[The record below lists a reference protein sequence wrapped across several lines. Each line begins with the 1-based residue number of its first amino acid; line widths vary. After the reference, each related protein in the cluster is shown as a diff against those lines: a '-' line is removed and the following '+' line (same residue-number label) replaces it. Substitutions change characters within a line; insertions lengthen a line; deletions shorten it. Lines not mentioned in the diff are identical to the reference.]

1 MAARFV
7 AATEGAAPLILQVE
21 SPSTTSLLR
30 VYRFEA
36 SGNSSTGTASR
47 PALYRPSS
55 KGTGISN
62 IAASL
67 TSIATPTASAYASFS
82 VNPTLPG
89 LTTFSSNLP
98 MRIEWIA
105 SHGAELIAAGT
116 PVGVGCVVLYAGASG
131 GHTWRGEINWEEE

>member
-36 SGNSSTGTASR
+36 SGNSSAGTASR

-67 TSIATPTASAYASFS
+67 TATISPTASAYSSFS

-89 LTTFSSNLP
+89 LTAYSSNLP
-98 MRIEWIA
+98 MRVEWIA
-105 SHGAELIAAGT
+105 APGRELLAVGS
-116 PVGVGCVVLYAGASG
+116 PSGVGCVVLYANASG